1 MHIAFGQLAELI
13 FTNQTL
19 LMSVNNISCLS
30 SKTAETTCMN
40 CGMRNRSLLSE
51 LSYSELEQL
60 NKNRYT
66 ISYKPGEIICKEG
79 SKALGLICLEKGKVK
94 IIRRS
99 PNGTE
104 QIVAL
109 KKPVDFIGFNTLM
122 GEGVYLTSAIALED
136 VSVCIIDKN
145 DFFKV
150 IGSNEHLALKIIRLL
165 SRTLNEV
172 DTRMVNL
179 TQKHVRARLADALLL
194 INEIYGTRTDQETL
208 NVPLKRSDLAALS
221 NMTTANAIRI
231 LSSFSK
237 ENLIELD
244 KRDIKVKNLKALRD
258 ISVFGR

>member
-1 MHIAFGQLAELI
+1 MF
-13 FTNQTL
+13 
-19 LMSVNNISCLS
+19 VNNIPCLS
-30 SKTAETTCMN
+30 HNNTESTCMD
-40 CGMRNRSLLSE
+40 CSVRNQSLLSE
-51 LSYSELEQL
+51 LSYSELELL

-66 ISYKPGEIICKEG
+66 ISYKPGETIYKEG
-79 SKALGLICLEKGKVK
+79 SKALGLICLKQGKVK

-109 KKPVDFIGFNTLM
+109 KKPVDFIGFNSLM
-122 GEGVYLTSAIALED
+122 GESVYLTSAVALEE

-150 IGSNEHLALKIIRLL
+150 IGSNEHLAFKIIRLL

-194 INEIYGTRTDQETL
+194 VNEIYGTRTDLETL
-208 NVPLKRSDLAALS
+208 NAPLKRSDLAALS

-237 ENLIELD
+237 ENLIELY
-244 KRDIKVKNLKALRD
+244 KRDIKVKNFKALRD
-258 ISVFGR
+258 ISIFGR

>member
-1 MHIAFGQLAELI
+1 
-13 FTNQTL
+13 
-19 LMSVNNISCLS
+19 MSINNLPCLTS
-30 SKTAETTCMN
+30 GTTEVTCMN
-40 CGMRNRSLLSE
+40 CGVRNQSLLSE
-51 LSYSELEQL
+51 LGYAELELL

-66 ISYKPGEIICKEG
+66 ITYKPGETICKEG
-79 SKALGLICLEKGKVK
+79 AKALGLICLKKGKVK

-109 KKPVDFIGFNTLM
+109 LKPVDFIGFNTLM

-150 IGSNEHLALKIIRLL
+150 IGGNEHLAFKIIRLL
-165 SRTLNEV
+165 SQTINEV

-194 INEIYGTRTDQETL
+194 VKEIYGTWTDHETL
-208 NVPLKRSDLAALS
+208 NAPLKRSDLAALS

-244 KRDIKVKNLKALRD
+244 KRNIKIKNLKALQD